1 MIGRVRQLVEAPQ
14 IQKTP
19 GLSEVQK
26 NYGRLKLFIDGKWVD
41 SQSPYVQP
49 VMNPARD
56 ELIGE
61 VPFATKEEVDRAIDS
76 ARTAF
81 ARWSELP
88 ATTRVGYVFK
98 LRQKLDEYFE
108 DISRITTQ
116 NHGKIIDEA
125 RGETR
130 RLVENVEVGC
140 AVAYTLA
147 KGEHLDQIASGMD
160 ETLVREPLGS
170 FAIVGPFNFPSLAP
184 FWYIPIAIA
193 VGCTV
198 VVKPSEITPL
208 PMQLCIKAV
217 EEAGIPPGV
226 VNMVHGSK
234 DVNEAL
240 ITHQDI
246 RGVSFVGSTP
256 VAKSIYRLAG
266 EHGKRALCQAGAK
279 NYVVVMQDADLDRTI
294 PALMPSFYGNT
305 GQRCLSGS
313 NLVAVGDIYEPLKR
327 KFAEASSKLKLGYG
341 LDESVEMGPLVS
353 QRAKQ
358 RVLGYIQK
366 GIDEGAKLIVD
377 GRNAKV
383 ETYPRGYFVG
393 ATVFDQVTTDM
404 TLAKEEIFG
413 PVACLIRAETLDDA
427 IEMINKKTH
436 YGNEACI
443 FTKSGKNAREFRR
456 RVQAGNIGVNIGI
469 AAPMAFFPFAGFRDS
484 FFGVLHGQI
493 DCVDFYTDK
502 KVVVSRW

>member
-1 MIGRVRQLVEAPQ
+1 MLRAARELASQ
-14 IQKTP
+14 IQETSELP
-19 GLSEVQK
+19 EVQK
-26 NYGRLKLFIDGKWVD
+26 NYGRLKLFIGGKWVD
-41 SQSPYVQP
+41 SQSSYVQP
-49 VMNPARD
+49 VMNPAKD
-56 ELIGE
+56 QVIAEI
-61 VPFATKEEVDRAIDS
+61 PFSPKEEVDRAVES
-76 ARTAF
+76 ARAAF
-81 ARWSELP
+81 EKWRDLP
-88 ATTRVGYVFK
+88 ATTRAGYVFK
-98 LRQKLDEYFE
+98 LKQKLDEYFE
-108 DISRITTQ
+108 DVSRITTQ

-160 ETLVREPLGS
+160 STLIREPLGP
-170 FAIVGPFNFPSLAP
+170 FAVVGPFNFPALVP

-208 PMQLCIKAV
+208 PMQWCMKAV

-226 VNMVHGSK
+226 INMVYGSK

-240 ITHQDI
+240 IAHHDI
-246 RGVSFVGSTP
+246 RGISFVGSTP
-256 VAKSIYRLAG
+256 VARSLYRQAG
-266 EHGKRALCQAGAK
+266 ELGKRALCQAGAK
-279 NYVVVMQDADLDRTI
+279 NYEVIMQDADLDRAI
-294 PALMPSFYGNT
+294 PALLASFYGNT

-327 KFAEASSKLKLGYG
+327 KFAEASSRLKLGNG

-358 RVLGYIQK
+358 RVLDYVQK

-377 GRNAKV
+377 GRNANV
-383 ETYPRGYFVG
+383 ETCPRGYFLG
-393 ATVFDQVTTDM
+393 ATVFDQVTPDM
-404 TLAKEEIFG
+404 TIAKDEIFG
-413 PVACLIRAETLDDA
+413 PVACLITADTLDDA
-427 IEMINKKTH
+427 IEMINKKTT

-443 FTKSGKNAREFRR
+443 FTRSGRNAREFRR

-469 AAPMAFFPFAGFRDS
+469 AAPMAFFPFSGFRDS
-484 FFGVLHGQI
+484 FYGVLHGQI
-493 DCVDFYTDK
+493 DSVDFFTDK

>member
-1 MIGRVRQLVEAPQ
+1 MVKVSHLQAVSELP
-14 IQKTP
+14 
-19 GLSEVQK
+19 EVQK
-26 NYGRLKLFIDGKWVD
+26 NYGRLKLFIEGKWID
-41 SQSPYVQP
+41 SQSTHVQP

-56 ELIGE
+56 ELIAQ
-61 VPFATKEEVDRAIDS
+61 VPFSTIEEVDRAVE
-76 ARTAF
+76 AALVAF
-81 ARWSELP
+81 EKWRELP
-88 ATTRVGYVFK
+88 ATTRAGYVFK
-98 LRQKLDEYFE
+98 LKQKLDEYFE

-147 KGEHLDQIASGMD
+147 KGEHLDQIASGVD
-160 ETLVREPLGS
+160 STLVREPLGP
-170 FAIVGPFNFPSLAP
+170 FAVVGPFNFPALVP
-184 FWYIPIAIA
+184 FWYVPVAIA

-208 PMQLCIKAV
+208 PMLWCMKAV

-226 VNMVHGSK
+226 INMVYGSK

-246 RGVSFVGSTP
+246 RGISFVGSTP
-256 VAKSIYRLAG
+256 VAKSLYRLAG

-279 NYVVVMQDADLDRTI
+279 NYVVVTQDADLDRTI
-294 PALMPSFYGNT
+294 PALLASFYGNT

-313 NLVAVGDIYEPLKR
+313 NLVAVGDVYEPLKR
-327 KFAEASSKLKLGYG
+327 KFAESASKLKLGNG

-358 RVLGYIQK
+358 RVLDYIQK
-366 GIDEGAKLIVD
+366 GIDEGANLIVD
-377 GRNAKV
+377 GRSAKV
-383 ETYPRGYFVG
+383 ETYPTGYFVG
-393 ATVFDQVTTDM
+393 ATAFDHVTPDM
-404 TLAKEEIFG
+404 TIAKDEIFG
-413 PVACLIRAETLDDA
+413 PVACIIRAETLDDA
-427 IEMINKKTH
+427 IEMINKKTN

-443 FTKSGKNAREFRR
+443 FTRSGRNAREFRR
-456 RVQAGNIGVNIGI
+456 RVQAGNIGVNIGV

-493 DCVDFYTDK
+493 DCVDFFTDK

>member
-1 MIGRVRQLVEAPQ
+1 MA
-14 IQKTP
+14 
-19 GLSEVQK
+19 EVQK
-26 NYGRLKLFIDGKWVD
+26 NYGKLKVFIGGKWID
-41 SQSPYVQP
+41 SESSYVQP
-49 VMNPARD
+49 VMNPAKD
-56 ELIGE
+56 EVIAQI
-61 VPFATKEEVDRAIDS
+61 PFSPKEEVDRAVES
-76 ARTAF
+76 ARIAF
-81 ARWSELP
+81 EKWRELP
-88 ATTRVGYVFK
+88 ATSRAGYVFK
-98 LRQKLDEYFE
+98 LKQKLDDYFE
-108 DISRITTQ
+108 DVSRITTQ

-160 ETLVREPLGS
+160 STLIREPLGP
-170 FAIVGPFNFPSLAP
+170 FAVVGPFNFPALVP
-184 FWYIPIAIA
+184 FWYIPVAIA

-208 PMQLCIKAV
+208 PMQWCMKAV

-226 VNMVHGSK
+226 INMVYGSK

-240 ITHQDI
+240 IAHRDI
-246 RGVSFVGSTP
+246 KGISFVGSTP
-256 VAKSIYRLAG
+256 VARSLYRQAG
-266 EHGKRALCQAGAK
+266 ELGKRALCQAGAK
-279 NYVVVMQDADLDRTI
+279 NYVVIMQDADLERAI
-294 PALMPSFYGNT
+294 PALLASFYGNT

-327 KFAEASSKLKLGYG
+327 KFADAASRMKLGNG

-358 RVLGYIQK
+358 RVLDYIQK
-366 GIDEGAKLIVD
+366 GIDEGAELIVD

-383 ETYPRGYFVG
+383 DTCPSGYFVG
-393 ATVFDQVTTDM
+393 ATVFDQVTPDM
-404 TLAKEEIFG
+404 TIAKDEIFG
-413 PVACLIRAETLDDA
+413 PVASVITADSLDDA
-427 IEMINKKTH
+427 IEMINKKTS

-443 FTKSGKNAREFRR
+443 FTRSGRNAREFRR

-469 AAPMAFFPFAGFRDS
+469 AAPMAFFPFSGFKDS
-484 FFGVLHGQI
+484 FYGVLHGQI
-493 DCVDFYTDK
+493 DSVDFFTDK